1 MILDF
6 AKHCSISDQTLFS
19 ASSNDGH
26 VNNEAVPGSSNG
38 SSYGQAASVHHLN
51 RNRASQPKLTRNA
64 PNGQGA
70 TSEPLSK
77 FKSSAKRKRLN
88 KGEFDAVATAR
99 EVQRMTA
106 KGQQQQQQPTIR
118 SQPSTSTSG
127 QEPLTSFQITSK
139 RLNIPINVAPV
150 QQRQGQPV
158 SAQNPQPPE
167 VVAPAATS
175 TTESLPSGSPLKTP
189 FKSRKARVPTRI
201 DSGNAQ
207 VRYQYTYSQ
216 QLPEEYRS
224 FNPDTGVLNQSFVY
238 FEGVHV

>member
-1 MILDF
+1 M
-6 AKHCSISDQTLFS
+6 
-19 ASSNDGH
+19 
-26 VNNEAVPGSSNG
+26 PGSSNG
-38 SSYGQAASVHHLN
+38 TQYGQAASAHHLN
-51 RNRASQPKLTRNA
+51 RNRASQPKLPR
-64 PNGQGA
+64 A

-88 KGEFDAVATAR
+88 KGEFDAEATAR
-99 EVQRMTA
+99 QVQRMTA
-106 KGQQQQQQPTIR
+106 KGQQQLQQLTIR

-139 RLNIPINVAPV
+139 RLNTPINVAPV
-150 QQRQGQPV
+150 QQREGQPV

-189 FKSRKARVPTRI
+189 FKSRKSALKARVPTRI

-207 VRYQYTYSQ
+207 VRYQYTVSFFMNG
-216 QLPEEYRS
+216 QL
-224 FNPDTGVLNQSFVY
+224 
-238 FEGVHV
+238 

>member
-1 MILDF
+1 MIT
-6 AKHCSISDQTLFS
+6 A
-19 ASSNDGH
+19 DGH
-26 VNNEAVPGSSNG
+26 
-38 SSYGQAASVHHLN
+38 AASAHHLN
-51 RNRASQPKLTRNA
+51 KNRASQPKLTRNA

-106 KGQQQQQQPTIR
+106 KGQQQLQQLTIR

-139 RLNIPINVAPV
+139 RRSIPINVAPV
-150 QQRQGQPV
+150 QQSQGQPV